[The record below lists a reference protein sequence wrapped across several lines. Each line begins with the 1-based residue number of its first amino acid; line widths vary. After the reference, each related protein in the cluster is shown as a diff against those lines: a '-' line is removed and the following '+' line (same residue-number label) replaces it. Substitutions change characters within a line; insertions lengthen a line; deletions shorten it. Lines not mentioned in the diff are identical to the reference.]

1 MRLDHDFGLYLI
13 NKALRAEDYS
23 LEDFFLP
30 YYQNPWDLTNGN
42 LLILHE
48 LSYNQEKLAISAMQR
63 EQHLNADQH

>member
-30 YYQNPWDLTNGN
+30 YYQNGWDLTDGN
-42 LLILHE
+42 PLILHE
-48 LSYNQEKLAISAMQR
+48 LSYN
-63 EQHLNADQH
+63 